1 MLGYFLA
8 SPLAQSLIVRH
19 AHLQIKQFLQLSDAP
34 SQREAAIKKY
44 GKKIVS
50 VMV

>member
-1 MLGYFLA
+1 
-8 SPLAQSLIVRH
+8 
-19 AHLQIKQFLQLSDAP
+19 LQLSDAP

-50 VMV
+50 VMVWDHKSAAVWYKHNWTNIELIQHKS